1 MDPRQVADDGA
12 LGLNTAEQHA
22 EQLRNEV
29 TLLAERVLECILH
42 PCEQIPVIP
51 VNHYLC
57 EKLAR
62 ADLTAR

>member
-1 MDPRQVADDGA
+1 MADDGA

-29 TLLAERVLECILH
+29 MLLAESVPECVVS
-42 PCEQIPVIP
+42 PCKQIPVIP
-51 VNHYLC
+51 VAHYRC

-62 ADLTAR
+62 ADLTVL